1 MRESIIQASSWAGA
15 ATGAYAAGMVGAM
28 AGSFFGPIGTIVGGA
43 TGSVIGGIAGW
54 HATEYV
60 AKRVYDYFL
69 YPLQKEEYKACVY
82 Y

>member
-1 MRESIIQASSWAGA
+1 MRKLS
-15 ATGAYAAGMVGAM
+15 T
-28 AGSFFGPIGTIVGGA
+28 PIDD
-43 TGSVIGGIAGW
+43 
-54 HATEYV
+54 ATEYV